1 MNHLKETARYYANLA
16 EQYRSELNEQQQL
29 NQDLLVVIDALCE
42 ELNLD
47 TEQVLQQLDERTLK
61 ALGAAAALTAGLC
74 FGVGCGNQ
82 SSPTPTS
89 PSAVETTGSSSV
101 EHHGAIHGAKGEK
114 ARQQAK
120 EIMSQG
126 ARGAAG
132 GEGVSGS
139 KTSAPKRTHTPAKK
153 RSGNGVPSG
162 SGGGGIDEP

>member
-1 MNHLKETARYYANLA
+1 MNHLVETAKHYANLA
-16 EQYRSELNEQQQL
+16 EQYRSQLVEEQQL
-29 NQDLLVVIDALCE
+29 NEDLLVVIDALCE

-61 ALGAAAALTAGLC
+61 ALGAAALAAGLC

-89 PSAVETTGSSSV
+89 PSAVETTGSSNV
-101 EHHGAIHGAKGEK
+101 EHHGAIYGAKGEK
-114 ARQQAK
+114 ARQQAE

-132 GEGVSGS
+132 GEGVSAS

-162 SGGGGIDEP
+162 SGGGGIDES